1 MPREVVLSVLQVY
14 PRPAKNET
22 IEAVRRLASKLHSPD
37 IILLPEYLMLD
48 PTGLSRED
56 VARAA
61 EPLDGPWIA
70 GFRRIAEETGSCVA
84 THMFES
90 APGGRVYNS
99 LVLIGRDGGVIG
111 VYRKTHLFDA
121 YTYRESSVTDP
132 GDVLFEPVDAC
143 GARVGAAICY
153 ELRFPEVFRTQALRG
168 AEVMLVPA
176 AWYKGP
182 GKEEALR
189 VLAQARSHENG
200 FYTLL
205 ASNPGERF
213 VGRSMIVNPWG
224 VVVAE
229 AGWGERVLEFT
240 ADLGEVER
248 ARSTIPVLKHL
259 RRDLYPVP

>member
-1 MPREVVLSVLQVY
+1 MPREAVLSVIQVY
-14 PRPAKNET
+14 PRPTKNDT
-22 IEAVRRLASKLHSPD
+22 IEVVRRLALNLRSPD
-37 IILLPEYLMLD
+37 IVLLPEYLMLD
-48 PTGLSRED
+48 PTGLSREE
-56 VARAA
+56 VARVA

-70 GFRRIAEETGSCVA
+70 EFQKIAEETGSCVA
-84 THMFES
+84 THMFEE
-90 APGGRVYNS
+90 APEGKVYNS
-99 LVLIGRDGGVIG
+99 LVLIGRDGGIIG

-132 GDVLFEPVDAC
+132 GHKLFEPIDAC
-143 GARVGAAICY
+143 GVKLGVAICY
-153 ELRFPEVFRTQALRG
+153 ELRFPEVFRAQALRG

-176 AWYKGP
+176 AWYRGP

-229 AGWGERVLEFT
+229 AGWGERVLEYI

-248 ARSTIPVLKHL
+248 ARSTIPVLRHL